1 MRVLIIEDE
10 FIIAQSLSTTLIKLG
25 YQIVSIQSNYEE
37 AVTILETD
45 SPDIIILDIKLKGEK
60 SGIDLAEYIN
70 ENYDIPYIFLTS
82 ITDKHLLNTLKYL
95 NPSSILI
102 KPFNKHEL
110 DAILSLT
117 KHQYKKNIPKK
128 EQINTAEDY
137 IFIKQ
142 KSEHIRLKFSNI
154 KYIKSSDVYIS
165 IKTNDNLSYKLRGT
179 LDAFLKKLNHQFVRV
194 HRSFIVNKSFIDKV
208 YKEHLL
214 IDADIIPIGNTYKT
228 DVFNLLKIN

>member
-1 MRVLIIEDE
+1 MRILIVEDE
-10 FIIAQSLSTTLIKLG
+10 FIIAQSLSNTLKRLG
-25 YQIVSIQSNYEE
+25 YQIISICSNYDE
-37 AVTILETD
+37 ATNLLSND
-45 SPDIIILDIKLKGEK
+45 KPDIIILDIKLKGEK

-82 ITDKHLLNTLKYL
+82 ITDKYLLNTLKYL

-117 KHQYKKNIPKK
+117 KHQYKNNLPKK
-128 EQINTAEDY
+128 EHTNTAEDC

-142 KSEHIRLKFSNI
+142 KSEHIRLKYSNI

-165 IKTNDNLSYKLRGT
+165 IKTNDNLSYKIRGT
-179 LDAFLKKLNHQFVRV
+179 LDSFLKKLNNQFVRV